1 MTPTPITTAH
11 SYFQP
16 VKDSKALPAAKNC
29 ANTYANKNTVA
40 MIEPTIL
47 TAGLLKRFSKY
58 SIGDIAPW
66 ISYFRL
72 IIFLI
77 IVKLIIHLLAISI
90 TYIMAYTLCLI
101 VNP

>member
-16 VKDSKALPAAKNC
+16 VKDSNALPAAKNC

-58 SIGDIAPW
+58 SIGDSAPS
-66 ISYFRL
+66 ISDIRRILFHKTD
-72 IIFLI
+72 
-77 IVKLIIHLLAISI
+77 KLIIPPPAYPIA
-90 TYIMAYTLCLI
+90 YIMTIQTHLKA
-101 VNP
+101 N